1 MASFASLK
9 SQVFDREDRKQFIRT
24 EEDEMDTSWE
34 QRLVNNSYFE
44 AGEHK
49 QALVKL
55 VVCEGCAEKLHYK
68 RDREQAEI
76 RQKEEVN
83 RNREL
88 TGIEDDMGDEQR
100 KSIDRKRTD
109 SGMERE
115 DSRGRR
121 EKKIKSR
128 EGK

>member
-1 MASFASLK
+1 MEVAKEGILDIIFHGTAFVVVVISRLHVLLQYWNQFLSFSDCCK
-9 SQVFDREDRKQFIRT
+9 NR
-24 EEDEMDTSWE
+24 
-34 QRLVNNSYFE
+34 
-44 AGEHK
+44 
-49 QALVKL
+49 
-55 VVCEGCAEKLHYK
+55 CAEKLHYK